1 MKKIVSTDSAPAAL
15 GPYSQAVDTGD
26 LVWVSGQ
33 VPLDPVS
40 GRIEAPDIV
49 TQTRQS
55 LENVKA
61 ILEAAGLGLTDV
73 VKATVFLQSLSDFK
87 AMNAVYAE
95 YFTEDPPARAT
106 VEVAALPL
114 GAMVEIE
121 AVARR
126 RS

>member
-15 GPYSQAVDTGD
+15 GPYSQAVDSGD
-26 LVWVSGQ
+26 LIWVSGQ
-33 VPLDPVS
+33 VPLNPAS
-40 GRIEAPDIV
+40 GRIEAEDIAA
-49 TQTRQS
+49 QTRQS

-61 ILEAAGLGLTDV
+61 ILEAAGLALTDV
-73 VKATVFLQSLSDFK
+73 VKATVFLQSLADFE